1 MIARVAL
8 SLAVLAAEPQPL
20 SAPAVTLGPGPAEA
34 SLPRAPSIRRMTLDE
49 ALDYARKNQPTLLSA
64 RALLAGRQAEAR
76 VPAALFLPRLTATAQ
91 VLEGTT
97 NNSTASYLNVYGMDL
112 PRIGGVPVGSKD
124 WSPYASTLAGAGLR
138 QEVFDFGRIAALQAV
153 ANAAVEAERS
163 ANDVTRLDV
172 DFAVESAFYAVRTAK
187 GIFGA
192 AQAAYDR
199 SLLNYNTAVAGVK
212 AGLREPIELTRAESD
227 LDRFDVGRVRA
238 QAGLDAA
245 QSVFA
250 AVVGVPDL
258 MLDAKGEPPPV
269 LPAPTLPEAVE
280 QAFRND
286 PLLKTRRALILQ
298 QESTTRAIAAEL
310 HPDLSLSAT
319 LTGRAGGAPASG
331 AAVPEGQGFIP
342 SIPNWDAA
350 LVLTWPLL
358 DFGVLAREDASRALE
373 GARQAEWSEAKQQL
387 AANVQKAYVDL
398 VAASRALPSLEKTL
412 VAAHANYDQAEA
424 RFKNQLGSSVELAD
438 AQALLTTAEMDV
450 TIGRFAVLQARA
462 ALGRVIAEGL
472 NRE

>member
-1 MIARVAL
+1 LLTRVVLSIAAL
-8 SLAVLAAEPQPL
+8 ATEPQPL
-20 SAPAVTLGPGPAEA
+20 SPPATTLGPAPAEA
-34 SLPRAPSIRRMTLDE
+34 TLPRPPAIRRMTLGE
-49 ALDYARKNQPTLLSA
+49 ALDYARKNQPSLLSA

-76 VPAALFLPRLTATAQ
+76 VPAALFLPRVTISAQ
-91 VLEGTT
+91 VLEGTA
-97 NNSTASYLNVYGMDL
+97 NNSSASYLNVYGIDL
-112 PRIGGVPVGSKD
+112 PRIGGVPVGSKS
-124 WSPYASTLAGAGLR
+124 WSPDASSLAAAGLR
-138 QEVFDFGRIAALQAV
+138 QEMFDFGRIAALQAV
-153 ANAAVEAERS
+153 ANAAVDAERS
-163 ANDVTRLDV
+163 VNEVTRLDV
-172 DFAVESAFYAVRTAK
+172 DFAVETGFYAVRTAK
-187 GIFGA
+187 GILGA

-258 MLDAKGEPPPV
+258 VLDAQGEPPPV
-269 LPAPTLPEAVE
+269 LPAPTLAQAVA
-280 QAFRND
+280 QAFQND
-286 PLLKTRRALILQ
+286 PLLRARQALIRQ
-298 QESTTRAIAAEL
+298 QASTTQAIAAEL
-310 HPDLSLSAT
+310 HPDLSLTAS
-319 LTGRAGGAPASG
+319 LNGRAGGAQPSG
-331 AAVPEGQGFIP
+331 ASVPEGQGFVP
-342 SIPNWDAA
+342 NIPNWDAA
-350 LVLTWPLL
+350 VVLTWPLL

-373 GARQAEWSEAKQQL
+373 GARQAELAEARQQL

-438 AQALLTTAEMDV
+438 AQALLTTAEVDV

-462 ALGRVIAEGL
+462 ALGRVIAEGM